1 MIRGFSVRWNPWCR
15 SHFCLNPAGDTPTS
29 SRLFDSI
36 ANLCIPI
43 IVSDTV
49 ELPFEGILDYS
60 TFAVFVSVN
69 DAMSP
74 GILMQHLRS
83 MNTTTRST
91 MRERLREVQQHF
103 EYENGYPGSRGS
115 VAKEGAVQLIWRKVK
130 EKVPGL
136 KATIT
141 REQRK
146 FQGSSSPSRC
156 LCT

>member
-1 MIRGFSVRWNPWCR
+1 MWTLIYR

-36 ANLCIPI
+36 ANLCIPV
-43 IVSDTV
+43 IVSDAV

-74 GILMQHLRS
+74 GILVHLLRS
-83 MNTTTRST
+83 MNMTTRSSI
-91 MRERLREVQQHF
+91 RERLREVQQHF
-103 EYENGYPGSRGS
+103 EYENGFRGGRGS
-115 VAKEGAVQLIWRKVK
+115 FVKEGAVQLVWRKVK

-136 KATIT
+136 KATIV